1 MNNKAEAISIVVA
14 DDDPDDRLLIKDAF
28 EETSS
33 DGSIRFVEDGE
44 KLISYLFREKERSF
58 LYDQPVPDLIILDIN
73 MPRFDGWE
81 ALKLIKEHFRFKK
94 IPTMVLSTTNNQD
107 DIDRAYELGANAFVT
122 KPATFDELKEI
133 LETAT
138 KFWLKTIN
146 LPSKLD

>member
-1 MNNKAEAISIVVA
+1 MNNQAGAFSIVVA

-28 EETSS
+28 DEISFDS
-33 DGSIRFVEDGE
+33 LLRFVDDGE
-44 KLISYLFREKERSF
+44 KLISYLFREKGHSDS
-58 LYDQPVPDLIILDIN
+58 YDQPVPDLIILDIN

-81 ALKLIKEHFRFKK
+81 VLKLIKEHFRFRK
-94 IPTMVLSTTNNQD
+94 IPTMILSTTNNQD

-122 KPATFDELKEI
+122 KPATFDELKNI
-133 LETAT
+133 LEATT